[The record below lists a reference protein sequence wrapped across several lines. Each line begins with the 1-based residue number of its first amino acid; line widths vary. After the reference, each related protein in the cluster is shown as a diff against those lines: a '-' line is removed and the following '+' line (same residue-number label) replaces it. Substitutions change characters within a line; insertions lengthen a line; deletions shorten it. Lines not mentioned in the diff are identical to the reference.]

1 MDVVLGTDDAVAAK
15 DRLYRA
21 LDKALEHKEALERHL
36 AQRWRDLFGAKCDLL
51 LYDLTST
58 YFEGQAG
65 EIPAARR
72 GYSRDSR
79 PDALQLILAM
89 VVTEEGLPL
98 SYEVFEGNR
107 ADVTTL
113 EEILDS
119 VERKHGKLGRVWVF
133 DRGIVSEENLNLL
146 RSPGRLLPGGH
157 SETTFK
163 RSSKRSYWPRTGP
176 RW

>member
-1 MDVVLGTDDAVAAK
+1 MNDEEDRWLGI
-15 DRLYRA
+15 YRA
-21 LDKALEHKEALERHL
+21 LDKALEHKEALESHL
-36 AQRWRDLFGAKCDLL
+36 AQRWRDLFGVKCDLL
-51 LYDLTST
+51 LYDLIST

-89 VVTEEGLPL
+89 VVTEDGLPL

-119 VERKHGKLGRVWVF
+119 VERKHGKLGRVAGRPEGV
-133 DRGIVSEENLNLL
+133 RRIVRRQSGL
-146 RSPGRLLPGGH
+146 
-157 SETTFK
+157 F
-163 RSSKRSYWPRTGP
+163 
-176 RW
+176 

>member
-1 MDVVLGTDDAVAAK
+1 
-15 DRLYRA
+15 
-21 LDKALEHKEALERHL
+21 
-36 AQRWRDLFGAKCDLL
+36 LL

-89 VVTEEGLPL
+89 MVTEEGLPL

-113 EEILDS
+113 EDILDS

-146 RSPGRLLPGGH
+146 RSREASYLVATPKRLLTQFQKDLITEDWTQVANHPQIQ
-157 SETTFK
+157 SNA
-163 RSSKRSYWPRTGP
+163 SSAMANSMY
-176 RW
+176 